1 MKTMI
6 ILLFAVLTSVS
17 VTGQNLTLIVKDVE
31 HVDGSVYVAIYSSK
45 QTFMK
50 KPVFGF
56 RVGVKDRTIEIPC
69 KGIPA
74 GTYAISLFQDE
85 NENGK
90 LDTGA
95 FGRPLEKFG
104 FSNDAVG
111 VLGARSFDKC
121 CFELKRDTTMVIHLK

>member
-45 QTFMK
+45 PTFMK

-74 GTYAISLFQDE
+74 GTYGFPYFRM
-85 NENGK
+85 K
-90 LDTGA
+90 MKTGSWI
-95 FGRPLEKFG
+95 PVH
-104 FSNDAVG
+104 SG
-111 VLGARSFDKC
+111 VLWKSSGSAMMPKESW
-121 CFELKRDTTMVIHLK
+121 ELLRLKNAVLNSNGTLRWLFI

>member
-17 VTGQNLTLIVKDVE
+17 VAGQNLTLIVKDVE
-31 HVDGSVYVAIYSSK
+31 HVDGSVYVAIYFSK

-104 FSNDAVG
+104 FSNDAEG
-111 VLGARSFDKC
+111 VLGAPSFENAVLNSNGTLRWL
-121 CFELKRDTTMVIHLK
+121 FI

>member
-74 GTYAISLFQDE
+74 GMPFPSFRM
-85 NENGK
+85 K
-90 LDTGA
+90 MKTGSWI
-95 FGRPLEKFG
+95 PVH
-104 FSNDAVG
+104 SG
-111 VLGARSFDKC
+111 VLWKSSGSAMMPKESW
-121 CFELKRDTTMVIHLK
+121 ELLRLKSAVLNSNGTLRWLFI

>member
-17 VTGQNLTLIVKDVE
+17 VAGQNLTLIVKDVE

-50 KPVFGF
+50 KPVFGL

-69 KGIPA
+69 KEFLPVLMPFPSFRMKMKTGSWIPVH
-74 GTYAISLFQDE
+74 S
-85 NENGK
+85 
-90 LDTGA
+90 
-95 FGRPLEKFG
+95 
-104 FSNDAVG
+104 G
-111 VLGARSFDKC
+111 VLWKSSGSAMMRKESW
-121 CFELKRDTTMVIHLK
+121 ELLRLKNAVLNSNGTLRWLFI